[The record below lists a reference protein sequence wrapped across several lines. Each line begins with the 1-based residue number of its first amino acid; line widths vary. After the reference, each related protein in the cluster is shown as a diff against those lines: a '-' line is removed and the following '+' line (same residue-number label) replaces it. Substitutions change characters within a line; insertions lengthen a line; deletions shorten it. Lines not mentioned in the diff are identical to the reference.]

1 MAKKMGFGA
10 VLAIVFGSQIG
21 SGIFVLP
28 ASLQPFGWW
37 GIFSWCF
44 AGAGAILLAM
54 VFASLCC
61 KFPKTGGPHVYVHQ
75 AFGDIPAFFTGWT
88 YWLVSWVSSSVV
100 VIASIACLSPFFGE
114 HQSPM
119 LYLTLEICLLLVIMV
134 INCKS
139 VELSGRLEFVLS
151 LLKFIPFAVVPVL
164 IFISFDASNIALS
177 ADYQQTSW
185 TQLMATVT
193 SLAFWGF
200 IGVECATTPAEAVE
214 NPSKTIPRAIVLG
227 TTCVALIYFI
237 NNLAITGVVPQAI
250 LAQSKAP
257 YVDAMN
263 AVFGANSSL
272 IIAVITSIVCIGTLN
287 AWVLTSA
294 QISLGLAQDKLLP
307 PLFAKKNKN
316 NAPYISVM
324 ISCLGMIP
332 ILMLTKSESL
342 TEQITYIIDFSVKA
356 FLLVYMICCCA
367 LLKFAISEKKIR
379 ETVIG
384 VAALLFC
391 ILMIAKSSVIS
402 IMISLLFTLSGIFIM
417 PLIRKKI

>member
-1 MAKKMGFGA
+1 MTKKMGFGA

-37 GIFSWCF
+37 GVYSWCF

-61 KFPKTGGPHVYVHQ
+61 KFPKTGGPHVYVQQ

-119 LYLTLEICLLLVIMV
+119 LYLTLEICLLLIIMV

-139 VELSGRLEFVLS
+139 VELSGKLEFVLS

-164 IFISFDASNIALS
+164 IFMNFDASNIVLNS
-177 ADYQQTSW
+177 EYQQTPW
-185 TQLMATVT
+185 TELVATVT

-237 NNLAITGVVPQAI
+237 NNLAITGVVPQQV

-257 YVDAMN
+257 YVDAMD
-263 AVFGANSSL
+263 AVFGGGSSM
-272 IIAVITSIVCIGTLN
+272 IIAIITSIVCIGTLN

-307 PLFAKKNKN
+307 PVFAKKNKN

-332 ILMLTKSESL
+332 ILVLTKNESL
-342 TEQITYIIDFSVKA
+342 TQQITYIIDFSVKA
-356 FLLVYMICCCA
+356 FLLVYTVCCLS
-367 LLKFAISEKKIR
+367 LLKFAVKEKKIS
-379 ETVIG
+379 TAILS

-391 ILMIAKSSVIS
+391 GLMIAESSL
-402 IMISLLFTLSGIFIM
+402 ISLMIAALFALSGIFII
-417 PLIRKKI
+417 PTLKKI

>member
-1 MAKKMGFGA
+1 MTKKMGFGA

-37 GIFSWCF
+37 GVFSWCF

-61 KFPKTGGPHVYVHQ
+61 KFPKTGGPHVYVRQ

-88 YWLVSWVSSSVV
+88 YWLVSWISSSVV

-119 LYLTLEICLLLVIMV
+119 LYLTLEICLLLIIMT

-151 LLKFIPFAVVPVL
+151 ILKFIPFAVVPVL
-164 IFISFDASNIALS
+164 IFMNFDASNIVLS
-177 ADYQQTSW
+177 SEYQRASW
-185 TQLMATVT
+185 TELMATVT

-237 NNLAITGVVPQAI
+237 NNLAIIGVVPQAV

-272 IIAVITSIVCIGTLN
+272 IIAVITSVVCIGTLN

-294 QISLGLAQDKLLP
+294 QISLGLAQDQLLP
-307 PLFAKKNKN
+307 PVFAKKNKN

-356 FLLVYMICCCA
+356 FLLVYTICCLA
-367 LLKFAISEKKIR
+367 LLKFSIREKKV
-379 ETVIG
+379 TTALLSG
-384 VAALLFC
+384 SALLFC
-391 ILMIAKSSVIS
+391 LLMIAESSVIS
-402 IMISLLFTLSGIFIM
+402 IMIAALFTLSGVFIV
-417 PLIRKKI
+417 PILKKI